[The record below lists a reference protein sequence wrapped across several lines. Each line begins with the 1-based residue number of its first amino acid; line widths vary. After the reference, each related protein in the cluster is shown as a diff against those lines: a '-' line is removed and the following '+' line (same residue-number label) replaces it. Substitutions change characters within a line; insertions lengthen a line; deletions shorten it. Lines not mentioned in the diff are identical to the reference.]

1 MVPEKKVQ
9 LKFKNLLMRKI
20 ALLILPLLI
29 IYFKGD
35 DSFQRQILTDKTEC
49 SLQTGTAPIEA
60 KQGCE
65 VY

>member
-1 MVPEKKVQ
+1 
-9 LKFKNLLMRKI
+9 MRKI
-20 ALLILPLLI
+20 TLLILPLLI

-35 DSFQRQILTDKTEC
+35 HSFQRQILTDKTEC
-49 SLQTGTAPIEA
+49 PLQTGTAPIEA

>member
-1 MVPEKKVQ
+1 
-9 LKFKNLLMRKI
+9 MRKI

-49 SLQTGTAPIEA
+49 PLQTGTAPIEA